1 MEDNVGTHP
10 VSAEQLDR
18 AQKTP
23 RDGGAKK
30 MEDIYRL

>member
-1 MEDNVGTHP
+1 MWVLTLYRRNNLTGHK
-10 VSAEQLDR
+10 
-18 AQKTP
+18 KTP